1 MKLFTI
7 QPKSVLNEINKK
19 GFYTC
24 DIKKSSTVDLTDE
37 NKSYNKFYNAYKY
50 LVSKMNEKIE
60 NKENIEFPV
69 WAWYKYKDYTFN
81 DFASYEN
88 GEDIYFIEIEIDDD
102 KVLLTDHSDWHAV
115 LNDYP
120 IIDENKDFDKEW
132 ERLNSLSSSNLKK
145 EKLSSW
151 EKIFLDKDSKNN
163 YIQATF
169 FILKKENIK
178 NVIQIKKTIDTMGL
192 ESLADDLK
200 EYNNL
205 SFYKITKEDIPS
217 VLENYKENAYNTYKY
232 KNNLSDFELLEKQ
245 VLSDKEKDIIEK
257 IEKHFAIENEISK

>member
-37 NKSYNKFYNAYKY
+37 NKYYNKFYSAYKY

-81 DFASYEN
+81 DFTSYQN
-88 GEDIYFIEIEIDDD
+88 DEDIFFLELEIDDKD
-102 KVLLTDHSDWHAV
+102 VLLTDYDDWHAV
-115 LNDYP
+115 LNDCP
-120 IIDENKDFDKEW
+120 VIDDDKDFDKEW
-132 ERLNSLSSSNLKK
+132 ERLEALPKDIYQK
-145 EKLSSW
+145 EKNKSW
-151 EKIFLDKDSKNN
+151 DKIFLDKNSTNN

-178 NVIQIKKTIDTMGL
+178 NVIQIKKTIDTMSLGL
-192 ESLADDLK
+192 LADDLK
-200 EYNNL
+200 EYDDL

-232 KNNLSDFELLEKQ
+232 KNNLSDFVLLEKQ

-257 IEKHFAIENEISK
+257 IEKHFTIENEISK